1 MSAAKSRSITC
12 SSSSPDPSRITI
24 EWSSGMTIFSCVS
37 LSPDESAR
45 LAGSAESCVNCLS
58 PPGCCCARVF
68 AMLSARASCLASSRR
83 PGHHPATENV
93 RVYMLNCLASLRA
106 GIEYDTV
113 ARLVDPGSRS
123 DPVRQH
129 RDLIQQARLRPGQRG
144 QVGVVVFG
152 YDKHM
157 SRRLRADIGER
168 YRAGA
173 LQHPRRRRLTRRDA
187 AKEAVGHATILT
199 CTPSARLPTYMV
211 ALLRT
216 FGESLPRTATAGL
229 VRVQRRAGR
238 RHSPAIRDGA
248 PECAAMQARHGT
260 DVGAKDR

>member
-1 MSAAKSRSITC
+1 
-12 SSSSPDPSRITI
+12 
-24 EWSSGMTIFSCVS
+24 MTIFSCVS

-199 CTPSARLPTYMV
+199 VPRPRDCRHIWLLYCEPSANRSRARPQQALSVCSGVRDAAIRRRFATVHPSARRCRLGME
-211 ALLRT
+211 RT
-216 FGESLPRTATAGL
+216 WGRRIVEAS
-229 VRVQRRAGR
+229 RRARNR
-238 RHSPAIRDGA
+238 REKR
-248 PECAAMQARHGT
+248 T
-260 DVGAKDR
+260 